1 MHATGQCPVCRYPLS
16 PGWREHATRC
26 TECGAQL
33 PPGADAHAMLLASP
47 ERCARVARVAGWLC
61 LAMASD
67 AISLLVHLTAM
78 GLESWQTGVVG
89 PQHMLGWNSTLAEV
103 ALKDATWFSTV
114 LSLVAAVSI
123 MAACGAL
130 LRLAR
135 AESRVLLGCL
145 ALLLL
150 MMSTPDAIMMAIG
163 SLSALADQPS
173 LHAMMQSMHEWSQA
187 STAREAFNV
196 IVMGMVPSIAAPA
209 AAIALAT
216 LPLGRTRTRRIRM
229 LAIAAVVVSLVQ
241 WWPSL
246 AEALFPG
253 MPWIAGP
260 WLLSQWPVGSGVLL
274 VLFAILALVLRPISL
289 FSGPA
294 EPGARA
300 SLRLWA
306 VPGLMA
312 MCALLA
318 WASPPNPAIEEWTHP
333 ISGEATGYF
342 LPTAEVHRRVFL
354 TCSLLGA
361 WLVPWALYPRS
372 RVWRWWLAGS
382 LLALAVSV
390 GSILSRS

>member
-1 MHATGQCPVCRYPLS
+1 
-16 PGWREHATRC
+16 
-26 TECGAQL
+26 
-33 PPGADAHAMLLASP
+33 MLLASP

-61 LAMASD
+61 LAMACD
-67 AISLLVHLTAM
+67 AMSLLVHLATQ
-78 GLESWQTGVVG
+78 GLESWQIGVVG
-89 PQHMLGWNSTLAEV
+89 PQHLLGWNSTLAEV

-114 LSLVAAVSI
+114 LSFAAAVSLVT
-123 MAACGAL
+123 ACGAV

-135 AESRVLLGCL
+135 AESRVLLAGF
-145 ALLLL
+145 ALLLQL
-150 MMSTPDAIMMAIG
+150 LILPDAIMMAIG
-163 SLSALADQPS
+163 SLSVLADRPS

-187 STAREAFNV
+187 SSAREVFNV
-196 IVMGMVPSIAAPA
+196 IVMGLVPSLAAPA

-216 LPLGRTRTRRIRM
+216 LPLGRTRTRWIRM
-229 LAIAAVVVSLVQ
+229 LALTAVLVSLAQ

-246 AEALFPG
+246 ADALFPG
-253 MPWIAGP
+253 MPWIAGTWP
-260 WLLSQWPVGSGVLL
+260 LLQSPVGHGVLL
-274 VLFAILALVLRPISL
+274 VLFAAIALVLRPLSS

-294 EPGARA
+294 EPDARA

-342 LPTAEVHRRVFL
+342 VPTAEVHRRVFL
-354 TCSLLGA
+354 TCCLLGA